1 MSYYWHHVPGRLRLK
16 TSSIKGNEAGAANIQ
31 AFLKPIGGILSTAVN
46 TVTGSLVINY
56 DPQVIDSE
64 SITHKLSRAGYFD
77 RTKAVTNDQY
87 IFTKASSF
95 LNFVALFV

>member
-16 TSSIKGNEAGAANIQ
+16 TPVIKGSEAEAANIQ
-31 AFLKPIGGILSTAVN
+31 EFLKPVWGILSTAVN

-56 DPQVIDSE
+56 DPQVIDPE

-77 RTKAVTNDQY
+77 RTKAITNDQY
-87 IFTKASSF
+87 IFSKASSL

>member
-16 TSSIKGNEAGAANIQ
+16 TPSIKGNEVGAVNIQ
-31 AFLKPIGGILSTAVN
+31 VFLKQFGGVLSTAVN

-64 SITHKLSRAGYFD
+64 SLTHNLSRAGYFD
-77 RTKAVTNDQY
+77 RTKAITNDQY
-87 IFTKASSF
+87 IFSKASSL